1 MAVLPSD
8 PHFAVRSWP
17 PRHNNAEGST
27 DNHADDDDDDDDN
40 DDESDEDDD
49 DADDGDVGHA
59 DDDDVARYENPKH

>member
-27 DNHADDDDDDDDN
+27 DNHADDDDD
-40 DDESDEDDD
+40 
-49 DADDGDVGHA
+49 ADDGDVGHA